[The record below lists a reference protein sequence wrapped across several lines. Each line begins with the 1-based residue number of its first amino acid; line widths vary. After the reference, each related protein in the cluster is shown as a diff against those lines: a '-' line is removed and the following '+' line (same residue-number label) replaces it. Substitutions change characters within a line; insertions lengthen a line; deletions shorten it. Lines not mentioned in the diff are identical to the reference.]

1 MKDRT
6 TYAIALIALAAS
18 VFLLGAV
25 PSPAAD
31 GLPAGA
37 SQALE
42 RSALSAP
49 DRSLI
54 ADRAREA
61 VRAGLPAED
70 VEIII
75 SRALDRGADAA
86 ALERFLDTPL
96 RTQQQGLPVR
106 PVLDRIEQ
114 GLSKGIPLERIDAAA
129 TRLADGLAKARPVV
143 DGLLQAGLAPGP
155 RGARDAAIESIAR
168 AGEQSVPDSL
178 VHSTGETA
186 RQQGQSLAQF
196 DRAVRTLTFLAGA
209 GVPPDAAARLVR
221 SGMERGWSDRDFGR
235 LERRVSDMVREGRGP
250 DEIVRSAEREI
261 REDRGPGD
269 GRSGGAQD
277 RGFGGGR
284 DAGGRG
290 GRGR

>member
-1 MKDRT
+1 
-6 TYAIALIALAAS
+6 
-18 VFLLGAV
+18 V
-25 PSPAAD
+25 
-31 GLPAGA
+31 LPAGA

-42 RSALSAP
+42 RSGLSSP

-61 VRAGLPAED
+61 VRTGLPAED

-75 SRALDRGADAA
+75 IRALDRGADAA

-96 RTQQQGLPVR
+96 RMQQQGLPVR

-114 GLSKGIPLERIDAAA
+114 GLSKGVPPVRIDAAA
-129 TRLADGLAKARPVV
+129 RRLADGLARARPVI

-155 RGARDAAIESIAR
+155 RGTRDAAIESIAR
-168 AGEQSVPDSL
+168 ADEQSVPESL

-186 RQQGQSLAQF
+186 RQQGQSLTQF
-196 DRAVRTLTFLAGA
+196 ERAVRALTFLAGA
-209 GVPPDAAARLVR
+209 GVPPDAAGRIVR

-235 LERRVSDMVREGRGP
+235 LERRVSDMAREGRGP
-250 DEIVRSAEREI
+250 DEIARSAEREV
-261 REDRGPGD
+261 REDRGD
-269 GRSGGAQD
+269 GRSGGVQD
-277 RGFGGGR
+277 RGLGGGR